1 MDPAFLPLY
10 PLPRLSAEVSGW
22 SYFWLKFPYAMPS
35 FLTFLIG
42 LFLITFS
49 SSSGLSSMTR
59 RRDVWTVALTF
70 LSYSALAC
78 LTALRSVVADTE
90 QLLWLHR
97 WIYPVVLLLAPLSFY
112 LIHLALGQPGRL
124 LLYFGH
130 VCWIPVVA
138 AFVSLLEG
146 VAFTGRWYHYSF
158 GSFPEANWPIKV
170 WGVFPGIGLA
180 LVGLPA
186 FLWDWQLRR
195 SPPALLIGLF
205 LLFSLTLL
213 NLPVLA
219 GFPIYPGSN
228 LHFVPMLLIIIGL
241 HQKSGRTWLDLL
253 FAERGLFYFLNAILA
268 AALIILSLS
277 FFGGLRVLEIQARQW
292 FPAVPIT
299 LIGMVV
305 VFASGIF
312 IGGLEAT
319 NRINQYLTFILAI
332 LGFYLLLKTVEALY
346 LDPIIEYRVRQL
358 LFIPLAFLPALLYR
372 LVDTVHPGESRW
384 AGRLL
389 TVCGAALAFFPFSD
403 LMFSGYYNH
412 AYGRIPAPGALFW
425 AFPLLFLLFT
435 AITAMKTGFSVKDSL
450 AVRLILFC
458 HGVSL
463 LILLDLFRSS
473 GLYLF
478 PYAWLLPVPGILLL
492 PAIHARSAVTGIA
505 HALRI
510 TVRLSLSSIA
520 VVLIFL
526 SIIFLAVLNEGSL
539 ENRLFYLILGGSP
552 LLLLTFLLS
561 FLFAGPIAE
570 QLDLLYRNLIEER
583 EKSDRLLDN
592 ILPPAVAFDLKR
604 GVRVEPR
611 LYDDVT
617 VLFADF
623 AAFSSYATTIEPSDL
638 VRRLDSTFQA
648 FDELCHR
655 YGVEKLK
662 TIGDAYMCVAGLTST
677 PEQEDHAVRAC
688 RLAQAMMELQSKS
701 MERLP
706 LPLRIGIHSGPVVGG
721 VTGSLKLSFD
731 IWGHTVNVAARLEAS
746 SLPGR
751 IHISEVTYGK
761 LGAEFPCEE
770 RGLLRLKNIPEVRT
784 YFLDLTARPFKSR
797 QSPSYLEE

>member
-1 MDPAFLPLY
+1 MDPDFLPLY
-10 PLPRLSAEVSGW
+10 PLPRLSGEVSGW
-22 SYFWLKFPYAMPS
+22 AYFWVKFPYAMPS
-35 FLTFLIG
+35 FVTFLIG

-49 SSSGLSSMTR
+49 SSSGFSSMTR
-59 RRDVWTVALTF
+59 RRDIWTVALTF

-90 QLLWLHR
+90 QLLLLHS
-97 WIYPVVLLLAPLSFY
+97 WIYPVVLLLAPFSFY
-112 LIHLALGQPGRL
+112 LSHLALGQWGSL

-130 VCWIPVVA
+130 VSWIPSVVA
-138 AFVSLLEG
+138 FISILDGTAFS
-146 VAFTGRWYHYSF
+146 GRWFHYSF
-158 GSFPEANWPIKV
+158 GSFPEASWPIKI
-170 WGVFPGIGLA
+170 WGAFPGIGL
-180 LVGLPA
+180 VFFGLPA
-186 FLWDWQLRR
+186 FLKDWQIRR
-195 SPPALLIGLF
+195 SPPILLIGLF
-205 LLFSLTLL
+205 LLFSLTLF

-219 GFPIYPGSN
+219 GIPVYPGST
-228 LHFVPMLLIIIGL
+228 LHFIPMLLIIIGL

-253 FAERGLFYFLNAILA
+253 FTDRELFYFLNAILA
-268 AALIILSLS
+268 MALIVLSLS

-299 LIGMVV
+299 LAGMVV
-305 VFASGIF
+305 VFGSGIF

-332 LGFYLLLKTVEALY
+332 LGFYLLLKTVEGLY
-346 LDPIIEYRVRQL
+346 LDPIIEHRVRQL
-358 LFIPLAFLPALLYR
+358 LFIPLAFLPVLLYR
-372 LVDTVHPGESRW
+372 LVDTVRPGKGRW

-389 TVCGAALAFFPFSD
+389 TVGGAVLSFFPFSD
-403 LMFSGYYNH
+403 FMFSGYYNH
-412 AYGRIPAPGALFW
+412 AYGRIPAPGVLFW
-425 AFPLLFLLFT
+425 AFPLFFLIFSVIIILSS
-435 AITAMKTGFSVKDSL
+435 GFSVKGSL
-450 AVRLILFC
+450 GRMILFC
-458 HGVSL
+458 HSISL
-463 LILLDLFRSS
+463 LLFLDLIVS
-473 GLYLF
+473 GRGFVF
-478 PYAWLLPVPGILLL
+478 PYAWLLPVPVILLL
-492 PAIHARSAVTGIA
+492 PAIQVRSAAAGIP

-510 TVRLSLSSIA
+510 TVRLSLSSIV

-526 SIIFLAVLNEGSL
+526 SILFFAILNEGSL
-539 ENRLFYLILGGSP
+539 QNRLFYLILGGSP
-552 LLLLTFLLS
+552 LLLLTFLLT

-570 QLDLLYRNLIEER
+570 QLDHLYRNLIEER

-623 AAFSSYATTIEPSDL
+623 TAFSSYATTIKPSDL
-638 VRRLDSTFQA
+638 VRQLDSTFQA

-662 TIGDAYMCVAGLTST
+662 TIGDAYMCVAGLTPSSRH
-677 PEQEDHAVRAC
+677 EGHAVRAC
-688 RLAQAMMELQSKS
+688 RLAQAMIDLQTESV
-701 MERLP
+701 ERLP

-731 IWGHTVNVAARLEAS
+731 VWGHTVNVAARLEAS

-751 IHISEVTYGK
+751 VHLSEVTFGK
-761 LGAEFPCEE
+761 LGGGFPCEE
-770 RGLLRLKNIPEVRT
+770 RGLLRLKNIPEMRT
-784 YFLDLTARPFKSR
+784 YFLAVP
-797 QSPSYLEE
+797 